1 MRKVF
6 RGWERGAP
14 QGRDD
19 FARDLFAAQMARQS
33 EPGGAGFIH
42 VAHLGAVGGELFV
55 EPIDAVRMRRDR
67 AVGHHV
73 AARVG
78 EGDGEGLGVDIQA
91 DVFDDV
97 RCG

>member
-1 MRKVF
+1 
-6 RGWERGAP
+6 
-14 QGRDD
+14 
-19 FARDLFAAQMARQS
+19 MARQP

-42 VAHLGAVGGELFV
+42 VAHLGAVRRELLV

-78 EGDGEGLGVDIQA
+78 EGHGDGLGVDIQA
-91 DVFDDV
+91 DVFAGLG
-97 RCG
+97 CG